1 MSYESFYLSDAAKL
15 AAAVEAGRAHLDASA
30 TSSEPLDES
39 IWAPIDRWAPSATS
53 SLIGAMDSTMQSFTG
68 DIHPVW
74 QAAPAEVLA
83 SVEQGGEIDTSRRP
97 VRCSGYGGAL
107 SGYASG
113 RVRIFGDRWV
123 HCALCKCWVDLPLG
137 HPSLVDHVESDR
149 HLAAAVPPAGS
160 ADIPA
165 AAAAAGEEGGEGH
178 NEGQAEEGERALNV
192 GVRSDLI
199 RMAKEIEDVDLEAAA
214 LRW

>member
-39 IWAPIDRWAPSATS
+39 MIDAPSAAS

-74 QAAPAEVLA
+74 QAAPVEVLA

-137 HPSLVDHVESDR
+137 HPSLIDHVESDR

-160 ADIPA
+160 ADVPAAAA
-165 AAAAAGEEGGEGH
+165 AAAAAGEEGGEGQ